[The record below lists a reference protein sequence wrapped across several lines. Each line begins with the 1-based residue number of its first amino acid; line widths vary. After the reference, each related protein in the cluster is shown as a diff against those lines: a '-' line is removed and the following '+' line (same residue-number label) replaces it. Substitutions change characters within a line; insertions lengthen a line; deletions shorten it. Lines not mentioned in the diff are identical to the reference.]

1 MYVKNMYEEVL
12 LQFAIAGLQ
21 IVRHLTRLSANA
33 NFSKFSFVFCNTDLT
48 RSVNVR
54 CVILEDVKISSSD

>member
-33 NFSKFSFVFCNTDLT
+33 NFSKFSFVFATLT
-48 RSVNVR
+48 LLDPLMFVA
-54 CVILEDVKISSSD
+54 LFLKM